1 MWNIAKNTFRE
12 LARNKMLYL
21 IIFFWILL
29 IIFSLAL
36 AALSLGQ
43 TDKIVADFGLA
54 MIEVFGL
61 LSVIFIWSQILFKE
75 IEGKTIYLILSKPIA
90 RWEFILWKFFG
101 FALIL
106 ACIILFQS
114 ILFGGVVWFSGT
126 PWTPLFI
133 YAILFSYFK
142 LMLLF
147 AVILFFSTFVSSLLS
162 ILLTMGIYVISHSI
176 SPMIDTAL
184 RTGNVIFLRFAQ
196 VLYLIFPNFE
206 GLNYAKN
213 IIGTPETLSNI
224 SFLVNGGHALLY
236 TGIILLFTII
246 IFNKKT
252 FEA

>member
-21 IIFFWILL
+21 ILFFGILL

-43 TDKIVADFGLA
+43 TDKIVSDFGLA

-61 LSVIFIWSQILFKE
+61 LSVIFIGSQLLFRE

-90 RWEFILWKFFG
+90 RYEFILGKFFG

-114 ILFGGVVWFSGT
+114 VLFAGVVWYAGT
-126 PWTPLFI
+126 PWTYLFI
-133 YAILFSYFK
+133 IAIVFTYLK
-142 LMLLF
+142 LMVLF

-162 ILLTMGIYVISHSI
+162 ILLTLGVYVISHAI
-176 SPMIDTAL
+176 SPMLDNAI
-184 RTGNVIFLRFAQ
+184 RGGNVVFLRFSQ
-196 VLYLIFPNFE
+196 FLYLLFPNFE

-213 IIGTPETLSNI
+213 IIGTPETINT
-224 SFLVNGGHALLY
+224 Y
-236 TGIILLFTII
+236 
-246 IFNKKT
+246 
-252 FEA
+252 